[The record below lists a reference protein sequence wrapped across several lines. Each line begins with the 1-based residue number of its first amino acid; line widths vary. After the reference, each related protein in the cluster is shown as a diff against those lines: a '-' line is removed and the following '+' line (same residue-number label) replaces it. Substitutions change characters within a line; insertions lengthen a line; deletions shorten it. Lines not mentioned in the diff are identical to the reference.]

1 MARKVFKAIIIS
13 VLIAIL
19 AIGTVGCEK
28 ATEEEAVSLV
38 KDLVSRSYELN
49 VIYYGEGLKYKDS
62 GNPNDLYMV
71 VYEQEKYILKSQLTK
86 ATREVFSESF
96 ATSIIDMSFNGVQS
110 QINQNS
116 VQPRYMTQIDDD
128 LIYVNKAYEPVVS
141 GEIAKY
147 NYDTIEITK
156 ISRRFI
162 EARIKTTSGQTV
174 NVTLIKE
181 DNGWRL
187 DSGTY

>member
-1 MARKVFKAIIIS
+1 MAKKVFKATIS
-13 VLIAIL
+13 FILIAIM
-19 AIGTVGCEK
+19 AIGMVGCEK
-28 ATEEEAVSLV
+28 PSDEEAVSLV

-62 GNPNDLYMV
+62 GNPNDIYMV
-71 VYEQEKYILKSQLTK
+71 VFEQEKYILKSQLTK

-96 ATSIIDMSFNGVQS
+96 ATSIIDMSFNGIQS
-110 QINQNS
+110 SINQNS

-128 LIYVNKAYEPVVS
+128 LLFVNRTYEPVVDK
-141 GEIAKY
+141 IAEY
-147 NYDTIEITK
+147 NYDTIEILK

-162 EARIKTTSGQTV
+162 EAEIKTTTGELVTV
-174 NVTLIKE
+174 ILIKE

>member
-1 MARKVFKAIIIS
+1 MAKRIFKAIIS
-13 VLIAIL
+13 FMLIATV
-19 AIGTVGCEK
+19 AISMVGCEK
-28 ATEEEAVSLV
+28 PTEDEAVSMV

-62 GNPNDLYMV
+62 GNPNDIYMV

-110 QINQNS
+110 EINQNS

-128 LIYVNKAYEPVVS
+128 LLYVNRTYEPVV

-147 NYDTIEITK
+147 NYDTIEILK

-162 EARIKTTSGQTV
+162 EAEIKTTSGQV
-174 NVTLIKE
+174 VGVTLIKE
-181 DNGWRL
+181 DGGWRL

>member
-1 MARKVFKAIIIS
+1 MAKNIFKAIISFI
-13 VLIAIL
+13 LIATV
-19 AIGTVGCEK
+19 AIGMVGCSKPSED
-28 ATEEEAVSLV
+28 EAVSLV

-62 GNPNDLYMV
+62 GNPNDIYMV
-71 VYEQEKYILKSQLTK
+71 VFEKEKYILKSQLTR

-116 VQPRYMTQIDDD
+116 IQSRYMTQIDDD
-128 LIYVNKAYEPVVS
+128 LLYVNRTYKPVV
-141 GEIAKY
+141 EKIAEY
-147 NYDTIEITK
+147 NYDTIEISK
-156 ISRRFI
+156 ISRHFI
-162 EARIKTTSGQTV
+162 EAEIKTTSGQLV
-174 NVTLIKE
+174 SVTLIKE